1 MQNLELIELVIA
13 EDEIAGVDAISLV
26 ESPAIEENFVALK
39 NHKVA
44 FKTIDEDK
52 KIVVGL
58 ALIPEKPIYRKD
70 GDKEYNIYFSKDTVR
85 KAAELYL
92 QNQKTNNATLEH
104 ENKAPGVSVVESWIV
119 ENPEKDKTAIYGLNA
134 KKGSW
139 AVVMR
144 VNNDKIWS
152 DVKAGTYKGLSI
164 EGFFSD
170 KRDVTKEQE
179 LIEKIKDLLHAAE

>member
-58 ALIPEKPIYRKD
+58 ALIPEKPI
-70 GDKEYNIYFSKDTVR
+70 F
-85 KAAELYL
+85 
-92 QNQKTNNATLEH
+92 
-104 ENKAPGVSVVESWIV
+104 
-119 ENPEKDKTAIYGLNA
+119 
-134 KKGSW
+134 
-139 AVVMR
+139 
-144 VNNDKIWS
+144 
-152 DVKAGTYKGLSI
+152 
-164 EGFFSD
+164 
-170 KRDVTKEQE
+170 
-179 LIEKIKDLLHAAE
+179 

>member
-1 MQNLELIELVIA
+1 MENLELIELVIA

-92 QNQKTNNATLEH
+92 QNQNTNNATLEH

-170 KRDVTKEQE
+170 KRDVTKEQS